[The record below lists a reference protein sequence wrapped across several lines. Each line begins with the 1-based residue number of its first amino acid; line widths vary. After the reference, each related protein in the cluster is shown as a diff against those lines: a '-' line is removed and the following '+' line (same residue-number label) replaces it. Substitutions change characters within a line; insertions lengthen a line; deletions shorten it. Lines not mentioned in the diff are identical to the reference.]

1 MKEDDTQNAFQI
13 FFVKHKLFQKWTF
26 ESITNLDTPM
36 PKFGTRTQCFS
47 FDTWKQHQNCIFWY
61 VETGTIETLRL
72 QKWLPITTLEEIIL
86 KITTKVTTSIT
97 PLSPPKWKSSYVKL
111 KMWKKTKRM
120 KKLETKNINWKKR
133 NINYQFCLL
142 NKQFSPH

>member
-1 MKEDDTQNAFQI
+1 
-13 FFVKHKLFQKWTF
+13 
-26 ESITNLDTPM
+26 
-36 PKFGTRTQCFS
+36 
-47 FDTWKQHQNCIFWY
+47 
-61 VETGTIETLRL
+61 
-72 QKWLPITTLEEIIL
+72 
-86 KITTKVTTSIT
+86 VTTSIT

-120 KKLETKNINWKKR
+120 KNLETKNINWKKR